1 MASEKKH
8 QLIVCCKRTRNSN
21 TRYKWD
27 PYMDRREPCTYT
39 LALYILVVKKV
50 IKVIRIM
57 WNIKSYYKS
66 RNFCGQKKR
75 KFLFFT
81 FGDFWNKS
89 LLKKFFF
96 TWKKPSRTAKFQ
108 EKVFRKVHFC
118 LEFECPRN
126 FPSTQEEENTQ
137 TYCGWW
143 LLKRNKSLTLR
154 SPHFMIAFNE
164 KPFKNM
170 HNFAWKNFPKV
181 TKKWPKNCEKRD
193 ESFCS

>member
-1 MASEKKH
+1 
-8 QLIVCCKRTRNSN
+8 
-21 TRYKWD
+21 
-27 PYMDRREPCTYT
+27 MDRREPCTYT

-170 HNFAWKNFPKV
+170 HNFAWKNFPN
-181 TKKWPKNCEKRD
+181 KKLRKTRRKFLLLSNVWDQERGLWDPWSSIELRNY
-193 ESFCS
+193 SFIKQVSHVD

>member
-1 MASEKKH
+1 
-8 QLIVCCKRTRNSN
+8 
-21 TRYKWD
+21 
-27 PYMDRREPCTYT
+27 MDRREPCTYT

-96 TWKKPSRTAKFQ
+96 TWKKTFAHGQIPRKGIQKSPLLSRIW
-108 EKVFRKVHFC
+108 V
-118 LEFECPRN
+118 
-126 FPSTQEEENTQ
+126 S
-137 TYCGWW
+137 
-143 LLKRNKSLTLR
+143 
-154 SPHFMIAFNE
+154 
-164 KPFKNM
+164 
-170 HNFAWKNFPKV
+170 
-181 TKKWPKNCEKRD
+181 
-193 ESFCS
+193 